1 MKRIKAFIFYF
12 GMYFIN
18 QCINA
23 CPFWAIRRM
32 VYVLVLRAK
41 FGHRSVIQRNC
52 HFDFKHFGKLV
63 MGNNSVINH
72 HCHLDFRAGITLGDN
87 VNISPYVKIFTWQH
101 MPNDQMFNTE
111 KKPVIIEDHA
121 WISSAAIILPGV
133 KIGKGAVVAAGAVV
147 TKDIPEYT
155 IVAGIPA
162 KPIGTRS
169 RDINYKLEYILP
181 FQ

>member
-18 QCINA
+18 QCVNT
-23 CPFWAIRRM
+23 CPFWVIRRLT
-32 VYVLVLRAK
+32 YVLILRAK
-41 FGHRSVIQRNC
+41 FDCRSVIQRNC

-63 MGNNSVINH
+63 MGKNSIINH

-101 MPNDQMFNTE
+101 IPNDPMFNTE
-111 KKPVIIEDHA
+111 KKPVIIEDYA

-133 KIGKGAVVAAGAVV
+133 RVGKGAVVAAGAVV
-147 TKDIPEYT
+147 TSDVPEYA
-155 IVAGIPA
+155 IVAGTPA
-162 KPIGTRS
+162 KNIGTRS
-169 RDINYKLEYILP
+169 QDLKYNLEYILP
-181 FQ
+181 YQ